1 MEMDTIKTALAQH
14 LFATST
20 RYRNTL
26 LPTLQRKSVTPTPM
40 AAAADRLGRL
50 VRGYRCIPVAVA
62 RKKWQCCRRRTL
74 PERLPWGEARRVFI
88 MPVCYK
94 STMGRARRA
103 PNSSRHK
110 RKRKFVPKVR
120 ASVAQTSLVCD
131 EVSDDELPAVKQF
144 CHTYVSYR
152 FTV

>member
-50 VRGYRCIPVAVA
+50 VREYRCIPVAVA
-62 RKKWQCCRRRTL
+62 RKKWQCCHRRTL

-88 MPVCYK
+88 MPVCNK
-94 STMGRARRA
+94 STMGRGLVGLLITHHDTNERE
-103 PNSSRHK
+103 NSFQ
-110 RKRKFVPKVR
+110 KFVPVWPR
-120 ASVAQTSLVCD
+120 L
-131 EVSDDELPAVKQF
+131 L
-144 CHTYVSYR
+144 
-152 FTV
+152 